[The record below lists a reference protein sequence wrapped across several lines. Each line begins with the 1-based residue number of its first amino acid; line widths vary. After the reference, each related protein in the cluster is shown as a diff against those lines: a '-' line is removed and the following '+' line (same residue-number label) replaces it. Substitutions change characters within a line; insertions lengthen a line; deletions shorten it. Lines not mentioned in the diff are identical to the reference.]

1 MAEAAK
7 LLGDR
12 STGLAQIE
20 AYREAVR
27 AWNRLVEDPKNA
39 DVAADQYDVVLGFA
53 RTFDTKKDWPDAQS
67 AYKVAQKIANL
78 NLAKDL
84 SNASWRDKADA
95 AGKASV
101 EAEQAAE
108 SAPADPAH

>member
-1 MAEAAK
+1 M
-7 LLGDR
+7 R
-12 STGLAQIE
+12 S
-20 AYREAVR
+20 
-27 AWNRLVEDPKNA
+27 WNRLVEDSKNA

-53 RTFDTKKDWPDAQS
+53 RTFDAKKDWPDAQS

-108 SAPADPAH
+108 AAPADPAH